1 VVLVSYLADL
11 FAAGE
16 VDKPVVLYGFC
27 GFISQ
32 SAGGVL
38 LPWPSPV
45 KIISPR

>member
-1 VVLVSYLADL
+1 LVSCLFFMLAVGDSY
-11 FAAGE
+11 E
-16 VDKPVVLYGFC
+16 PVVLYGFC